1 MPSFLMDKSHK
12 ILSVMSF
19 DPIDDTTTYIDDYSP
34 NMVGKYW
41 INGELYD
48 TPRDITVAKAE
59 KILEIK
65 AEAERRI
72 GLLGW
77 RLERAKEREALGIVG
92 YETVN
97 DIYQLKEDIRQ
108 WSNQLEVELM
118 QLESVEEVNLFSIP
132 S

>member
-1 MPSFLMDKSHK
+1 MPSYLLDKSNK

-19 DPIDDTTTYIDDYSP
+19 DPVDDTTTYIDDYLP
-34 NMVGKYW
+34 EMVGKYW

-72 GLLGW
+72 GLLDW
-77 RLERAKEREALGIVG
+77 RLERAKEREALGIMG

-97 DIYQLKEDIRQ
+97 DIHQLKEDIRQ
-108 WSNQLEVELM
+108 WSNQIEVELM
-118 QLESVEEVNLFSIP
+118 QLESIDAVNVFSVR
-132 S
+132 